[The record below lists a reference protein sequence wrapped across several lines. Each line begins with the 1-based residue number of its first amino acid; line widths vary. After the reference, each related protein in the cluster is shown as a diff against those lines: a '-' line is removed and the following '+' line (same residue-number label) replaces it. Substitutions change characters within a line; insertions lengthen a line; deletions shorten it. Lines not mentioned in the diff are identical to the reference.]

1 MLDDHLILLGHV
13 CGFLIMEV
21 DLKEA
26 IDEDRALKKIKEC
39 GSSFDKLLSL
49 IKSSDSLIAG
59 EFSEKPMNCLM

>member
-13 CGFLIMEV
+13 CEFLIMEV
-21 DLKEA
+21 D
-26 IDEDRALKKIKEC
+26 LKKIKEC

-59 EFSEKPMNCLM
+59 EFSEKPMDCLM